1 MQDISEIK
9 QIADLLKVCRELKKL
24 SSVIHRSE
32 LLKWQ
37 DFTAILK
44 KCIYTSLKLWSLVFC
59 FVSNEEKGIG

>member
-24 SSVIHRSE
+24 SSVIHGSE

-44 KCIYTSLKLWSLVFC
+44 KCIYTSLKL
-59 FVSNEEKGIG
+59 

>member
-24 SSVIHRSE
+24 SSVIHGSE

>member
-44 KCIYTSLKLWSLVFC
+44 KCIYTSLKL
-59 FVSNEEKGIG
+59 